1 MTTETKGDTMDDFE
15 VFGTQA
21 EALAFA
27 KGMQTA
33 IDMIDDDHSVVREP
47 EQIGEWEWRVGY
59 GNHC

>member
-1 MTTETKGDTMDDFE
+1 MDDFE

-33 IDMIDDDHSVVREP
+33 IDLIDDDHAVVSEP